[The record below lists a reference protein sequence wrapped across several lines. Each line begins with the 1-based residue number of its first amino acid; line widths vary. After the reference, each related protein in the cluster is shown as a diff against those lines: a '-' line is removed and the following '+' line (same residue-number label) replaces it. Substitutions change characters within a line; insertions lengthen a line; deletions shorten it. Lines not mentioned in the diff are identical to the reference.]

1 MRDDLSICEDVFRL
15 YVSTATICV
24 SSLRDVDTCRVRNVG
39 GLSWGQCMHIL
50 EYKGCIMKIQ
60 ISKDLK
66 PCLGLPT
73 KPSLTLSSFSKI
85 RSQGH
90 SQNTAGLIEHLKLQ
104 SLPPGTQVLQQ
115 SHIYSN
121 TATLPHT
128 ATPYVPTGSIFSQTT
143 TNPMWN
149 SVQIL
154 TSSTKSISLPHPLL
168 IQKSS
173 APVGMNQSGTAGKLP
188 LN

>member
-1 MRDDLSICEDVFRL
+1 MWTPAELGMLGACL
-15 YVSTATICV
+15 
-24 SSLRDVDTCRVRNVG
+24 G
-39 GLSWGQCMHIL
+39 GQCMHIL

-90 SQNTAGLIEHLKLQ
+90 SQNTTGLIEHLKFQ

-121 TATLPHT
+121 TATLPV
-128 ATPYVPTGSIFSQTT
+128 VPTGSIFSQTT

-149 SVQIL
+149 SVEIL
-154 TSSTKSISLPHPLL
+154 TSSAKSISLPHPLL

-173 APVGMNQSGTAGKLP
+173 APVGMNQPGTAGKLP